1 MDVHWVSFTA
11 SKKMQKKPLGV
22 TELPDIAINDFVAK
36 KFAHRIRLL
45 VVTEL
50 LVSGTQCTVEPLFN
64 G

>member
-1 MDVHWVSFTA
+1 MYTESRLQRVERC
-11 SKKMQKKPLGV
+11 KRKPLGV

-50 LVSGTQCTVEPLFN
+50 IVSGTQCTVEPFFN